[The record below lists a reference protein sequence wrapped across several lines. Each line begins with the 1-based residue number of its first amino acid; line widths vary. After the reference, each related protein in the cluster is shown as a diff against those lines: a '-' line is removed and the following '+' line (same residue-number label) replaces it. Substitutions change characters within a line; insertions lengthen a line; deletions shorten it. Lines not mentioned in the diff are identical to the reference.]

1 MKKTLQTLS
10 KEPDYNKM
18 STEELR
24 QRLAGAF
31 AISRSWNPEARAEAR
46 SEYNKIQEILFVRQH
61 ENGFF
66 GVSLKKLFT
75 KEK

>member
-10 KEPDYNKM
+10 KEPDYDKM

-24 QRLAGAF
+24 QRLAGAS
-31 AISRSWNPEARAEAR
+31 AISGSWNPKARAEAR
-46 SEYNKIQEILFVRQH
+46 IEYNKIQEILFVREL

-66 GVSLKKLFT
+66 GASLKKLFT